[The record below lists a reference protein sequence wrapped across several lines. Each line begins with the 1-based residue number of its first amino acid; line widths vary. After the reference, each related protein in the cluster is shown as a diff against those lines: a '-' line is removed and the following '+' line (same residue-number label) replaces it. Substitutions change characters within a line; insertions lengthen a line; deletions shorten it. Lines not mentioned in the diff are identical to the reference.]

1 MTLPK
6 ASRYHLG
13 IKETGHVLGS
23 GVVWLPSVELWGGR
37 GFRLWGRWVPRTYY
51 VSSHPQPF
59 LSLQVADLA
68 DLAQLVESCKSTV
81 CWMLEALEGLSGQ
94 ELTDYLGMTG

>member
-6 ASRYHLG
+6 AARYHLG
-13 IKETGHVLGS
+13 IKKPGHVLGS
-23 GVVWLPSVELWGGR
+23 GVFRLPSVELWGGY
-37 GFRLWGRWVPRTYY
+37 GFMNGMGWVSRTYY

-68 DLAQLVESCKSTV
+68 DLAQLAESCKSTV
-81 CWMLEALEGLSGQ
+81 YWMLEALEGLSGQ